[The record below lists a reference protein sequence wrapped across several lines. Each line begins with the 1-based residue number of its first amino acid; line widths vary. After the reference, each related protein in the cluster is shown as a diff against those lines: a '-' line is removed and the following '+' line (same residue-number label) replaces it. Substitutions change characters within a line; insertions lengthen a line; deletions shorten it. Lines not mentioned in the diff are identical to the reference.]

1 MPDVLKQ
8 KPFFKNDGLL
18 LGCGIWM
25 WADVAAHHVIRQHLI
40 LPRLVRMVWQ
50 HEATDS
56 GDSFMKPRISATN
69 AGFILWK
76 MFLAKKYA
84 SIASL
89 LFYISFLK
97 ILMSTPAKPWTS
109 SHQAASTNYNYNQ
122 VLLRTHCIY
131 GAFVQVP
138 VFASIICTPFSS
150 IFCKRRGFMRT
161 PAPKQH
167 SPRPQH
173 QSLAAMPIL
182 QRIWLI
188 SKHAHE
194 VKATENRIREIH
206 ILWEGPA
213 FCGLPFNGF
222 GGDFSRIA
230 GMQCKFSLSFLWE
243 HIMT

>member
-1 MPDVLKQ
+1 MAFSSVVAS
-8 KPFFKNDGLL
+8 
-18 LGCGIWM
+18 GCERM
-25 WADVAAHHVIRQHLI
+25 WLHTTWFDNISSCQG
-40 LPRLVRMVWQ
+40 W
-50 HEATDS
+50 S
-56 GDSFMKPRISATN
+56 GWFGSMKPLTAEIHSWSHAFQQQMRASFFERCFWPKICLYCLFA
-69 AGFILWK
+69 
-76 MFLAKKYA
+76 FL
-84 SIASL
+84 
-89 LFYISFLK
+89 YIFSENTHEY
-97 ILMSTPAKPWTS
+97 SAKPWTS

-131 GAFVQVP
+131 GTFVQVP
-138 VFASIICTPFSS
+138 VFTSIICTPFSS

-167 SPRPQH
+167 SPRPQR